1 MIETARRTRF
11 FETQK
16 GNDTD
21 RKQAS
26 EKFLFLGGNQNE
38 KVSQQ
43 KNARSSNHHEL
54 HDGITGNRSTS
65 LQSVWKEQSDYTVYG
80 PFTIEGKHITVPVTL
95 YDEPLTPVP
104 TGVTLPY
111 LPYVAALGL
120 GVVVL
125 VVIRRGKKK
134 A

>member
-1 MIETARRTRF
+1 MTKQSIVSHKLLPGAVYGVYSDEACTNQVAELTTDENGQATVLLEHGDYWVKELKAPTNYRF
-11 FETQK
+11 
-16 GNDTD
+16 
-21 RKQAS
+21 
-26 EKFLFLGGNQNE
+26 
-38 KVSQQ
+38 
-43 KNARSSNHHEL
+43 
-54 HDGITGNRSTS
+54 
-65 LQSVWKEQSDYTVYG
+65 DYTVYG